1 MIFFDLTHP
10 FSSNTPV
17 FPGDPKPEITQ
28 SAFLETHGFNDF
40 TVKMGMHVGT
50 HIDAPLHF
58 IAGGKKLSDFGPDKF
73 MGRGVLLDAR
83 GRAQIDSS
91 LLSAYAEPR
100 RDKKDGAIQKGHIL
114 LIYTDW
120 DKRFREA
127 NYFSDYPVLTEDF
140 ARAVVK
146 AGVKIVALD
155 TCSPD
160 RAPYEIHKI
169 LLAADVLIVENG
181 TNFEKLLGMPS
192 FEVIAL
198 PPFFETEAAPVRLVA
213 RVAHELSS

>member
-1 MIFFDLTHP
+1 MPLLDLTHP
-10 FSSNTPV
+10 LNPNTPV

-40 TVKMGMHVGT
+40 TVKTGMHVGT

-58 IAGGKKLSDFGPDKF
+58 ISGGKKLSDFGPDKF
-73 MGRGVLLDAR
+73 IGRGVLLDAR
-83 GRAQIDSS
+83 SRAQIDST
-91 LLSAYAEPR
+91 LLNESAINPG
-100 RDKKDGAIQKGHIL
+100 DML
-114 LIYTDW
+114 LVYTGW
-120 DKRFREA
+120 GSRFREPE
-127 NYFSDYPVLTEDF
+127 YFKEYPVLTEDF
-140 ARAVVK
+140 ARAIVK

-181 TNFEKLLGMPS
+181 TNFEKLLDVPS
-192 FEVIAL
+192 FEVIAF

>member
-1 MIFFDLTHP
+1 MPLLDLIHP

-73 MGRGVLLDAR
+73 IGRGLLLDAR
-83 GRAQIDSS
+83 GGAQIDST
-91 LLSAYAEPR
+91 LLKESAINPG
-100 RDKKDGAIQKGHIL
+100 DIL
-114 LIYTDW
+114 LVHTGW
-120 DKRFREA
+120 GGRFHEPE
-127 NYFSDYPVLTEDF
+127 YFKEYPVLTEDF
-140 ARAVVK
+140 ARAVIK

-160 RAPYEIHKI
+160 RAPYEVHKI

-181 TNFEKLLGMPS
+181 TNFEKLLGVPS

-213 RVAHELSS
+213 QIPDEK